1 MNKIKVVGVTAKF
14 NGEGVVVNQVVDFQL
29 FGDTSGNY
37 NAQVIVN
44 QEDLQ
49 QGQKI
54 DTVVPKLIIDAARKK
69 LSRWILVD

>member
-14 NGEGVVVNQVVDFQL
+14 NDEGVVVNQIVDFQL
-29 FGDTSGNY
+29 FGDESGNY

-44 QEDLQ
+44 EGDLQ

-54 DTVVPKLIIDAARKK
+54 DTVAPNLVIDAARKK
-69 LSRWILVD
+69 LSRWILVA